1 MQNFK
6 PVAFNP
12 YGRKRSAWRLPA
24 WLVLLLSGAL
34 AGAAAV
40 ILVQDRMLPPRLSAA
55 EGAALRDRAM
65 QAEQERDRA
74 RSDLAATTQRLEAV
88 IAERKSVAD
97 ELAADRERTKNAR
110 ADREFLIA
118 SLPPDPRGG
127 AVEVRAARLTKQR
140 GELNYELLLTR
151 PKGGDAP
158 LSAVLQFVVKG
169 LAGGV
174 ERHVTLD
181 PIKVTLAAAQAV
193 RGSIALPEAFNPKQ
207 TTVQILDQVG
217 GKVLGMR
224 VLFVS

>member
-12 YGRKRSAWRLPA
+12 YGRKRSAWRLPG
-24 WLVLLLSGAL
+24 WLVLLLAGAL
-34 AGAAAV
+34 AGAAGV
-40 ILVQDRMLPPRLSAA
+40 IIVQDRVLPPRLSAA
-55 EGAALRDRAM
+55 EGAALRDRAV

-74 RSDLAATTQRLEAV
+74 RSDLTATTQRLETV

-127 AVEVRAARLTKQR
+127 AVEVRAVRFSKQR
-140 GELNYELLLTR
+140 GALAYELLLTR
-151 PKGGDAP
+151 PKGDDAP
-158 LSAVLQFVVKG
+158 LPAVLQFVVMG
-169 LAGGV
+169 LAGGA
-174 ERHVTLD
+174 ERHLTLD
-181 PIKVTLAAAQAV
+181 PVKVTLASQIL
-193 RGSIALPEAFNPKQ
+193 RGSVPLPEAFNPKQ
-207 TTVQILDQVG
+207 ATIQVLDKPG

-224 VLFVS
+224 VINVS